1 MSTSKFRDMEE
12 KVTFNEFSD
21 KRSISIMD
29 ESGQVPLAEISGYD
43 LDIVFNMREINSI
56 EEAEEACGAMAEA
69 LFRMMFQQL
78 LEESKQTD

>member
-1 MSTSKFRDMEE
+1 MEE

-29 ESGQVPLAEISGYD
+29 ESGQIPLAEISGYD

-56 EEAEEACGAMAEA
+56 
-69 LFRMMFQQL
+69 
-78 LEESKQTD
+78 